1 MTEKSKWLKASLM
14 AAAIVFLDMLVLHLG
29 MSKVSVPYIG
39 IFQVTW
45 SVSGIGV
52 ITFFGTLM
60 LANYL
65 SGSADLNKGEIRKA
79 ITGSFIAVYFV
90 LVSLLSFSE
99 LSSTDLAETIIGH
112 FTYLVGIIVVFY
124 FGSSTV
130 RDYLTGK

>member
-1 MTEKSKWLKASLM
+1 MTERSKWLKASIM
-14 AAAIVFLDMLVLHLG
+14 AAVIVFLDVLVLHLG
-29 MSKVSVPYIG
+29 ISKISVPYIG
-39 IFQVTW
+39 TFQITW

-79 ITGSFIAVYFV
+79 ITASFIAVYFV
-90 LVSLLSFSE
+90 LVSLFSFSE
-99 LSSTDLAETIIGH
+99 FNPSNLAETIIGH

-130 RDYLTGK
+130 RDLKGK